1 MHRPLAA
8 GRFATEDNNVLDVA
22 KVFYRLPVEYILP
35 LLLLGL
41 RAAIE

>member
-1 MHRPLAA
+1 MHGPLAA
-8 GRFATEDNNVLDVA
+8 GRFATKDKMFLMLQ
-22 KVFYRLPVEYILP
+22 KYFIVFSVEYILP